1 VYAPDTRE
9 VQTAVL
15 SFSPPGGQPFD
26 LRGTPLLPVHM
37 MVGTGYG
44 LEPDWRHGK
53 YQGPELVV
61 QGVALD
67 LVNPDDAERMW
78 GMVDAVGRFEYE
90 NADGREGQTG
100 YGLFEYWALGDHP
113 SFADE

>member
-1 VYAPDTRE
+1 MI
-9 VQTAVL
+9 
-15 SFSPPGGQPFD
+15 SFSPPGGTPFD

-53 YQGPELVV
+53 YHGPELVV

-78 GMVDAVGRFEYE
+78 GMVDAVGRFEY
-90 NADGREGQTG
+90 REPAGTPGTACSSTG
-100 YGLFEYWALGDHP
+100 HSATTRRSGSRPGPARGV
-113 SFADE
+113 